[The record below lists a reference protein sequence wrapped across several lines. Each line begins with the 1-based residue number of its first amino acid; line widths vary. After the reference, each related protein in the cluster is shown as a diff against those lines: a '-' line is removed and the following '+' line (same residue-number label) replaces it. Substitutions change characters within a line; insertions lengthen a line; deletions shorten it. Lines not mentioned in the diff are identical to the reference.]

1 MSEADKNVRA
11 NTSDKYD
18 DLGIETNDEVQDIVT
33 NDVIANDT
41 EVDAEEVQVDTTDI
55 AVELEGNK
63 NEQVS
68 KKPHSPRYL
77 TDEFLPILIIS
88 FVFAAVLAIS
98 VKVLIDKDEQ
108 RGNNLI
114 EVSNSVTTIA
124 DNIVSVTVDTTAPI
138 PEITEPIV
146 VTEPSLSYYVSN
158 RMNWEKGVVGEISIP
173 ATFVEDKV
181 AQAEDNTYYLT
192 KDIDGVDDA
201 SGYLFLDY
209 RNSKRE
215 FDRNNIIYGHNM
227 KDGTRFG
234 TLTRLLSDDY
244 YIYSNPSNVI
254 YYNTLEYTNRFV
266 IYSVYEVD
274 LTTFNYIQ
282 TGFAD
287 DTEFAEYLAISKG
300 LNEVS
305 YLTDCQDDVN
315 VQSKILTLSTCTQG
329 GTHRLVVQAYLAD
342 SKPAD

>member
-18 DLGIETNDEVQDIVT
+18 GLGSETNDEVQDIVS
-33 NDVIANDT
+33 ANMPVNNT
-41 EVDAEEVQVDTTDI
+41 EVNSEKVQVDTTDI
-55 AVELEGNK
+55 EVGFEDNK
-63 NEQVS
+63 NKQVS
-68 KKPHSPRYL
+68 KKPHIPRYL
-77 TDEFLPILIIS
+77 TDEFLPILVLS
-88 FVFAAVLAIS
+88 FVFAAVL
-98 VKVLIDKDEQ
+98 VLSIKFLLDKDEQ
-108 RGNNLI
+108 RGNNST
-114 EVSNSVTTIA
+114 EVSSSVTTVA
-124 DNIVSVTVDTTAPI
+124 DNVVSVTVDTASSI
-138 PEITEPIV
+138 PELTEPIV

-158 RMNWEKGVVGEISIP
+158 RINWEKGVVGEISIP

-181 AQAEDNTYYLT
+181 AQADDNTYYLT
-192 KDIDGVDDA
+192 KDINGVDDP

-287 DTEFAEYLAISKG
+287 DTEFAEYLTISKG

-305 YLTDCQDDVN
+305 YLTDCQDAVN